1 MAPLCSRA
9 IVSYSGERDV
19 KAGLVQSWEAA
30 QVSWEKGRDES
41 CRSAD
46 MFCTIKRKKVC
57 TQYKKK
63 NERHPDSYTAGS
75 PSRTQRMFIHLLFCV
90 LGRNKHN
97 TTLSVRRRKMAAF
110 LLSGAK
116 IGATALPACVCVC
129 LLLNSR
135 RITIS
140 NDARHRPHLICQ
152 FIFYA
157 KFSSFAQ
164 YFER

>member
-1 MAPLCSRA
+1 MNRA
-9 IVSYSGERDV
+9 VPRICFAR
-19 KAGLVQSWEAA
+19 LR
-30 QVSWEKGRDES
+30 EKRY
-41 CRSAD
+41 AHN
-46 MFCTIKRKKVC
+46 I
-57 TQYKKK
+57 KKK

-152 FIFYA
+152 FILRKILFICTI
-157 KFSSFAQ
+157 F
-164 YFER
+164 